1 MTIFTQT
8 LNQTLLLLSF
18 VGIGYALAK
27 ANVLQQSSATVLS
40 KLENFL
46 FMPALVMGTF
56 IKNFNI
62 ETLKSAWF
70 ILLISFVLEFL
81 IIPVAIFAPKIV
93 IKNDRYLQ
101 KISTYGLIISNFGF
115 VGNPIMLALFPEIF
129 FEYIIF
135 TLPLWIVLY
144 VWAVPKY
151 LIPQDKN
158 ASTLGQKLKSLIN
171 PMFIGMVIGMIIG
184 IFQIPLPDF
193 AVSVVQISGD
203 CMSPVGMLLTGIT
216 VSAIDLRKTFS
227 DYKLYFITFVRL
239 LVIPLMFAPLLKL
252 LPIEQSTYICAIC
265 AMSMPLGINNIIV
278 PSAYGLDTSHA
289 AGMAIISHIL
299 CCVTIPLVFML
310 TI

>member
-27 ANVLQQSSATVLS
+27 ANVLQQSSAAVLS

-70 ILLISFVLEFL
+70 ILLVSFILELL

-93 IKNDRYLQ
+93 IKNDHYLQ

-115 VGNPIMLALFPEIF
+115 VGNPIILALFPDIF

-216 VSAIDLRKTFS
+216 VSAIDLKKTFT
-227 DYKLYFITFVRL
+227 DFKLYFVTFVRL

-252 LPIEQSTYICAIC
+252 LPIAQSTYICAIC